1 MKGEMEIV
9 KYNQDNIYEATDFM
23 NGGMQYA
30 LTIGI
35 DFSSSNG
42 PYTSPDSLHYF
53 NGPQKSFY

>member
-1 MKGEMEIV
+1 MEIV
-9 KYNQDNIYEATDFM
+9 KYNQEDIYEDKDFM

-35 DFSSSNG
+35 DFSASNG
-42 PYTSPDSLHYF
+42 PYISPDSLHYF